1 MASQTITGPDLQY
14 TQDNQHAFAYSGS
27 TDTILNTDTQA
38 LLFTTG
44 SGYLV
49 GHYNFNSDSATGND
63 LAFKIFFNDIQVVGI
78 YDRASQQQPPFP
90 KPLIIPPF
98 TKVEFTV
105 KNIDSTSVTIPCFA
119 AFTGRVHEY
128 LPVRN

>member
-1 MASQTITGPDLQY
+1 MASQTITGPGIQY
-14 TQDNQHAFAYSGS
+14 MQDNLYAFAYSGA
-27 TDTILNTDTQA
+27 TDTIGNTDTEA
-38 LLFTTG
+38 LLFTSG

-49 GHYNFNSDSATGND
+49 GEYNFNSDSGTSND

-98 TKVEFTV
+98 TKVEFTI
-105 KNIDSTSVTIPCFA
+105 KNIDSTDARQCFA
-119 AFTGRVHEY
+119 AYTGRVYEY